1 MLKPLLIPDNLKR
14 NHLLLLMV
22 EAFNSLPKAT
32 TAKLVNNF
40 KSIAEVITNHNV
52 IVAAIVVIPI
62 VILFA
67 WGPTYFLC
75 LLLANEVNKIVSLN
89 LNLFIFRKILLW
101 LDCCLAASHWKFIY
115 SLADCG
121 TWLLWI
127 WRHNYSWVVIDL
139 LCNYTL
145 HLADCWGVFGLRRF
159 VSEHLLVL
167 NLLLQLLL
175 KRYVLC
181 RDNWLVSCILLND
194 NLCFL
199 RARESLLM
207 LKRKVSHGGIVN

>member
-67 WGPTYFLC
+67 
-75 LLLANEVNKIVSLN
+75 
-89 LNLFIFRKILLW
+89 
-101 LDCCLAASHWKFIY
+101 
-115 SLADCG
+115 
-121 TWLLWI
+121 
-127 WRHNYSWVVIDL
+127 
-139 LCNYTL
+139 
-145 HLADCWGVFGLRRF
+145 
-159 VSEHLLVL
+159 
-167 NLLLQLLL
+167 
-175 KRYVLC
+175 
-181 RDNWLVSCILLND
+181 
-194 NLCFL
+194 
-199 RARESLLM
+199 
-207 LKRKVSHGGIVN
+207 